1 VQKAYEGVNCPK
13 SGIPFVFCEQKS
25 IDLEREACPVFAG
38 DNRISGIF
46 VVAQGELPLD
56 SISK

>member
-46 VVAQGELPLD
+46 VVAQGELPLT
-56 SISK
+56 